1 VNDPE
6 LFEKKILNDE
16 EFPVQ
21 LQHNFCRGETEIYF
35 YNHWHEHVELHYVTR
50 GRAKY
55 QLNYQDYE
63 AGPGTLIIA
72 NSGELHSGTMLDPAF
87 EEYALI
93 FSVEALSKELGEK
106 NLVYNRAIP
115 FDPVIDGLIREIFE
129 EDKKKD
135 FGYKQSNKAR
145 VLGLLVYLSRKY
157 VVQALTKA
165 DSLRRKQQMERL
177 NQVIVYIES
186 HYIEPVDNQK
196 LADMV
201 YLSKDRFEHL
211 FREHIGMAP
220 LQYINDFRLKKAMRL
235 IKSSQLSITEIAT
248 AVGFQDYNHFG
259 RLFRKCYG
267 CTPTQAKKQFETA
280 ESYD

>member
-1 VNDPE
+1 MNDPE

-21 LQHNFCRGETEIYF
+21 LQHNDCRGRVGSYF
-35 YNHWHEHVELHYVTR
+35 NNHWHEHIELHYVLQ
-50 GRAKY
+50 GSAKY

-87 EEYALI
+87 EEFALI

-106 NLVYNRAIP
+106 NLVYDRAIP

-129 EDKKKD
+129 EDQKKD

-145 VLGLLVYLSRKY
+145 VLGLLVYLSRNY

-186 HYIEPVDNQK
+186 HYIEPVDNQR

-211 FREHIGMAP
+211 FRERIGVAP

-267 CTPTQAKKQFETA
+267 CTPTQAKKQIETA

>member
-1 VNDPE
+1 MNDPE

-35 YNHWHEHVELHYVTR
+35 YNHWHEHVELHYVLR
-50 GRAKY
+50 GKAQY
-55 QLNYQDYE
+55 QLNYQNYE

-72 NSGELHSGTMLDPAF
+72 NSGELHSGTILDLSF

-106 NLVYNRAIP
+106 NLVYNRVIP
-115 FDPVIDGLIREIFE
+115 ADPEIDRLIRTIFAERE
-129 EDKKKD
+129 EKA
-135 FGYKQSNKAR
+135 FGHKQNCKAL
-145 VLGLLVYLSRKY
+145 VLQLMVYLSRNY

-165 DSLRRKQQMERL
+165 DSLRRKQQIERL

-211 FREHIGMAP
+211 FRERIGVAP

-235 IKSSQLSITEIAT
+235 IQNSQLSITEIAT

-267 CTPTQAKKQFETA
+267 CAPTQAKKQITIA

>member
-1 VNDPE
+1 MNDPE

-21 LQHNFCRGETEIYF
+21 LQHNFCRGQKKEYF
-35 YNHWHEHVELHYVTR
+35 QNHWHEHIELHYVLR
-50 GRAKY
+50 GSAQY

-63 AGPGTLIIA
+63 AGPGMLVVA
-72 NSGELHSGTMLDPAF
+72 NSGELHSGTILDLSF

-106 NLVYNRAIP
+106 NLVYNRVIP
-115 FDPVIDGLIREIFE
+115 ADPEIDRLIRTIFAERE
-129 EDKKKD
+129 EKA
-135 FGYKQSNKAR
+135 FGYKQNCKAL
-145 VLGLLVYLSRKY
+145 VLQLMVYLSRNY

-165 DSLRRKQQMERL
+165 DSLRRKQQIERL

-211 FREHIGMAP
+211 FRERIGVAP
-220 LQYINDFRLKKAMRL
+220 LQYINDFRL
-235 IKSSQLSITEIAT
+235 
-248 AVGFQDYNHFG
+248 NH
-259 RLFRKCYG
+259 RRW
-267 CTPTQAKKQFETA
+267 
-280 ESYD
+280 